1 MHGILLDLKSA
12 VRQLRRSPGT
22 TAAAILTLAIGIG
35 TTTAVFSFLAA
46 VMSAGSPVSDM
57 DRRVA
62 LWSHNR
68 SEAETKN
75 SVSEGDFLEWRR
87 RATLL
92 DNIVATRRRAANL
105 GGMENPVRVTVQEVT
120 PDYFDFFRWS
130 PAAGRGLTFADARPG
145 APTAIVVSHEFW
157 RNSLAFRP
165 DIVGA
170 SVRIDGSPATI
181 VGVLPRM
188 PAVGG
193 IYVPLVLD
201 SAHVDHTT
209 RNLVVFAHLREGVAI
224 EQARAEMES
233 IGETLGRE
241 LPASNRGWSVNT
253 RPLQEEFI
261 GPQARLAFAILA
273 GTVFSV
279 LLIGCVNIA
288 NLLLAQGLARRGE
301 LAIRVAIGAGRWRL
315 ARQLLV
321 ESGVLAMGG
330 ALASLLVS
338 RWTLQLLLAMF
349 GTIDSPWIDQNG
361 LNARALAAAAALAM
375 LATVVSGVAPIAAS
389 SKADLVNGLHAA
401 GRSGARVNRG
411 LTGSLVAAEIGLAV
425 LLLIVS
431 GLLLRTLAAIEGL
444 DPGFDV
450 RNVLTASV
458 TLPQR
463 TADEE
468 AVRWFA
474 RAVARARAMP
484 GVVTAGATS
493 RVPFAGSRFNPN
505 RGLEIEG
512 RVASADD
519 GTWAVDY
526 VVTPGFVETL
536 RVPIIA
542 GRTFTEI
549 DGERAPRVAVV
560 SQAMAKRY
568 WPNQSPLGARLR
580 QGDEPPG
587 EWRTVVG
594 VIGDIRNDDA
604 DQPPIPYLYVP
615 LAQRPARTMT
625 LALRTSR
632 DAAALAPSL
641 RRAIAELDPDQ
652 PLYNVHTMADV
663 LEEDLEQSR
672 NLIQVLAA
680 LAAVALALAA
690 IGVWGVAVQSIGQR
704 TREIGLRVALG
715 ASGRQVLGLIAVQAL
730 APQVVG
736 LVLGLLAGLGV
747 AQVMRSVLFQVTPTD
762 ATTLAASLALLAAVA
777 TIATIGPALRAT
789 RIDPV
794 VALRTE

>member
-361 LNARALAAAAALAM
+361 LHARALAAAAALAM

-505 RGLEIEG
+505 RGL
-512 RVASADD
+512 
-519 GTWAVDY
+519 
-526 VVTPGFVETL
+526 
-536 RVPIIA
+536 
-542 GRTFTEI
+542 
-549 DGERAPRVAVV
+549 
-560 SQAMAKRY
+560 
-568 WPNQSPLGARLR
+568 
-580 QGDEPPG
+580 
-587 EWRTVVG
+587 
-594 VIGDIRNDDA
+594 
-604 DQPPIPYLYVP
+604 
-615 LAQRPARTMT
+615 
-625 LALRTSR
+625 
-632 DAAALAPSL
+632 
-641 RRAIAELDPDQ
+641 
-652 PLYNVHTMADV
+652 
-663 LEEDLEQSR
+663 
-672 NLIQVLAA
+672 
-680 LAAVALALAA
+680 
-690 IGVWGVAVQSIGQR
+690 
-704 TREIGLRVALG
+704 
-715 ASGRQVLGLIAVQAL
+715 
-730 APQVVG
+730 
-736 LVLGLLAGLGV
+736 
-747 AQVMRSVLFQVTPTD
+747 
-762 ATTLAASLALLAAVA
+762 
-777 TIATIGPALRAT
+777 
-789 RIDPV
+789 
-794 VALRTE
+794 